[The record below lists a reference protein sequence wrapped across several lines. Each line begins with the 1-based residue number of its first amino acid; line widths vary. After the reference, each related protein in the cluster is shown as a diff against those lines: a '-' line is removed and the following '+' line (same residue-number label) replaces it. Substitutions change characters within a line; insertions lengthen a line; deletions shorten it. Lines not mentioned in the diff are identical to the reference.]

1 MTDKEVMQMALDA
14 LNNFDKGNHGMRWQ
28 VPIIKTLRE
37 ALLAQPEPA
46 ECDGGTCGIGGYCD
60 ECPKT
65 QPEPEPVAWMYVNTD
80 GECEQIEY
88 GEPFDDPSVTP
99 LYAALPQRKEWHH
112 PDCEGECIACLIE
125 REVQNA
131 YGNQGVDYLRRHV
144 TAPPQREWVV
154 LTDEEISEIWS
165 IIEMQNDD
173 MHELKKFART
183 IEAKLKEKNT

>member
-1 MTDKEVMQMALDA
+1 MTDKEVML
-14 LNNFDKGNHGMRWQ
+14 WQ
-28 VPIIKTLRE
+28 VAQYIKPGAIVPVDMQTTQLLVNTLRA
-37 ALLAQPEPA
+37 ALA
-46 ECDGGTCGIGGYCD
+46 
-60 ECPKT
+60 

-99 LYAALPQRKEWHH
+99 LYAALPQRKEWNH

-144 TAPPQREWVV
+144 TAPPQREWQG
-154 LTDEEISEIWS
+154 LTDEEVQSVQSKVWGRGHEIFWFENPNVDQYTRA
-165 IIEMQNDD
+165 IEQ
-173 MHELKKFART
+173 A
-183 IEAKLKEKNT
+183 LKEKNK